1 MSKTADENPK
11 VEWEN
16 LDWRKAEFWIFKLQ
30 KRIYRASQEGEIKLL
45 HQLQRTLTN
54 SWYAKLVA
62 VRRVTQENKGKKT
75 AGIDGIKSLTPQQ
88 RLKLAQKLK
97 INGTAR
103 PTKRVWIPKPGNKEN
118 RPLGIPTIE
127 DRAKQTLLKMA
138 IEPEWEAK
146 FEKNSYG
153 FRPGRSCHDA
163 IQAIRTCITKSP
175 KYVLDADI
183 AKCFDSI
190 NHNKLLKKLN
200 TFPKYNKQIKAWLQ
214 AGVIDFSEWAERKGY
229 NETNKGTPQGGAI
242 SPLLANIALHGMEN
256 AIEAQFPSD
265 KTGRIR
271 LSKQKYGKIIRKP
284 TLIRYADDF
293 VILCEDLKIV
303 EECRET
309 IEKWLADIGLE
320 LKPNKTRL
328 AHSLNEHQKEH
339 PGFDFLG
346 CTIRQF
352 QVGKHHS
359 GKDSKNNLLGYCTI
373 VKPSKKSVQAHYK
386 TLSMWIEKFKGD
398 SQIPL
403 IKKLNSIIRGW
414 CNYFAPYNSS
424 QTFQKLSYLVWNRLW
439 RWAKRRHPNKGKK
452 WVKRRY
458 WRTIQND
465 NWVFAS
471 NREGKNPFQLL
482 KHTELPS
489 GVKYAKVK
497 GALSPYDG
505 DELYW
510 TNRLGDKYKTVDP
523 QKARLLKKQ
532 KGKCQNCG
540 TTFKPKD
547 QLEKHHIKHK
557 SKGGNNTDYNLA
569 LVHLHCHDKLH
580 AKETKEKATQET
592 NKLMGTHWRWEEDM
606 LIIPV
611 EKTRKERIQFSA

>member
-1 MSKTADENPK
+1 MTNTEDNNPK
-11 VEWEN
+11 VEWKN
-16 LDWRKAEFWIFKLQ
+16 TDWRKAEFWIFKLQ
-30 KRIYRASQEGEIKLL
+30 KRIYRASKQGDIKLL

-54 SWYAKLVA
+54 SWYAKLIA
-62 VRRVTQENKGKKT
+62 VRRVTQENKGRKT
-75 AGIDGIKSLTPQQ
+75 AGIDGVKTLTPQQ

-97 INGTAR
+97 IDGKSR
-103 PTKRVWIPKPGNKEN
+103 PTKRVWIPKPGKTEH

-163 IQAIRTCITKSP
+163 LQAIQICITKSP

-183 AKCFDSI
+183 AKCFDGI
-190 NHNKLLKKLN
+190 DHNKLLEKIN
-200 TFPKYNKQIKAWLQ
+200 TFPTYRKQIKAWLK

-229 NETNKGTPQGGAI
+229 NNTDKGTPQGGAI

-256 AIEAQFPSD
+256 TLEEQFPSD

-293 VILCEDLKIV
+293 VILCENLTIV
-303 EECRET
+303 ENCRE
-309 IEKWLADIGLE
+309 IIGKWLKEIGLE
-320 LKPNKTRL
+320 LKPSKTRL
-328 AHSLNEHQKEH
+328 AHTLNEHKEEQ

-352 QVGKHHS
+352 KVGKHHS
-359 GKDSKNNLLGYCTI
+359 GKDSKNNLLGYCTLI
-373 VKPSKKSVQAHYK
+373 QPSKKSVQTHYK
-386 TLSMWIEKFKGD
+386 TLAQWIERFNGD

-403 IKKLNSIIRGW
+403 IKKLNTIIRGW
-414 CNYFAPYNSS
+414 CNYYAPYNSS
-424 QTFQKLSYLVWNRLW
+424 KTFHKLSYLLWNRLW
-439 RWAKRRHPNKGKK
+439 RWAKRRHPNKGKR
-452 WVKRRY
+452 WVRKRY
-458 WRTIQND
+458 WKTIRND

-471 NREGKNPFQLL
+471 IREGKNPFQLL
-482 KHTELPS
+482 KHTELPA

-497 GALSPYDG
+497 DTLSPYNG

-510 TNRLGDKYKTVDP
+510 AKRLGDKYKTIDP

-532 KGKCQNCG
+532 KGKCLHCEIN
-540 TTFKPKD
+540 FKPDD

-557 SKGGNNTDYNLA
+557 SKGGRNSDQNLA
-569 LVHLHCHDKLH
+569 LVHLHCHDSLH
-580 AKETKEKATQET
+580 SVEILEQAIQAT
-592 NKLMGTHWRWEEDM
+592 NKLIGKEWRWEEDM
-606 LIIPV
+606 LITT
-611 EKTRKERIQFSA
+611 KGRRERNVSYS

>member
-1 MSKTADENPK
+1 MNMSNTEDKHPK

-30 KRIYRASQEGEIKLL
+30 KRIYLAAQKGDKQLT
-45 HQLQRTLTN
+45 HQLQKTLTN
-54 SWYAKLVA
+54 SWFAKIIA

-75 AGIDGIKSLTPQQ
+75 AGIDGIKSLSNPK
-88 RLKLAQKLK
+88 RIKLAQKLE
-97 INGTAR
+97 INGKTK
-103 PTKRVWIPKPGNKEN
+103 PTKRVWIPKPGKKEN

-163 IQAIRTCITKSP
+163 IEAIRASITKIP

-183 AKCFDSI
+183 SKCFDCI
-190 NHNKLLKKLN
+190 NHDKLLEKLN
-200 TFPKYNKQIKAWLQ
+200 TFPTYRKQIKAWLK

-229 NETNKGTPQGGAI
+229 NKTDKGTPQGGAI

-256 AIEAQFPSD
+256 AIDEQFPSD
-265 KTGRIR
+265 SSGRIK

-293 VILCEDLKIV
+293 VIINEDLRIV
-303 EECRET
+303 EQCKEI
-309 IEKWLADIGLE
+309 IEVWLSNIGLE
-320 LKPNKTRL
+320 LKPSKTKL
-328 AHSLNEHQKEH
+328 AHTLYEHENEQ

-346 CTIRQF
+346 CTIKQF
-352 QVGKHHS
+352 KVGRHKS
-359 GKDSKNNLLGYCTI
+359 GKDSKKNILGHITI
-373 VKPSKKSVQAHYK
+373 VEPSKKSQKTHYEN
-386 TLSMWIEKFKGD
+386 LSRWIEQFKGD

-403 IKKLNSIIRGW
+403 INKLNPIIRGW
-414 CNYFAPYNSS
+414 CNYYTHWNSKR
-424 QTFQKLSYLVWNRLW
+424 TFQKLSHLVWKKLW
-439 RWAKRRHPNKGKK
+439 SWGKRRHPQKGKK
-452 WVKRRY
+452 WVRRKY
-458 WRTIQND
+458 WKTIKND

-471 NREGKNPFQLL
+471 SRDGNNPFFLIN
-482 KHTELPS
+482 HTKLPS
-489 GVKYAKVK
+489 GVKYVKVK
-497 GALSPYDG
+497 GACSPYDG
-505 DELYW
+505 EEFYW
-510 TNRLGDKYKTVDP
+510 SKRLGDKYKTIDP

-532 KGKCQNCG
+532 EGICLHCKVR
-540 TTFKPKD
+540 FKPKD
-547 QLEKHHIKHK
+547 QLEKHHIVHK

-580 AKETKEKATQET
+580 SKELTDKAFQAI
-592 NKLMGTHWRWEEDM
+592 NKLIGKNWRWEEDM
-606 LIIPV
+606 LI
-611 EKTRKERIQFSA
+611 TL